1 MLTPWLLLGSPGSRF
16 VTWLPASWREWSSET
31 VCQLGAINGLVG
43 KISCKEGGGE
53 EGAEIGVPRRGRI
66 SNVRAPLGRF

>member
-1 MLTPWLLLGSPGSRF
+1 M
-16 VTWLPASWREWSSET
+16 
-31 VCQLGAINGLVG
+31 CQLGAINGLVG